1 MAANDALL
9 ESTPYMNIQTNQNYF
24 TVSGPHFG
32 TSSMCTPILRSLP
45 EWFGIE
51 ESILQYSSGI
61 EHLPTFLAKTSE
73 NIIGFLSIKQ
83 HNPYSAEI
91 LVMGVH
97 PEVQRHGIGRAL
109 LNATQEWLRQQGVE
123 YLQVK
128 TLGPTNDDPNYAK
141 TRDFYE
147 AVGFRPL
154 EELQQIWDEHNPCL
168 ILVKRL

>member
-1 MAANDALL
+1 M
-9 ESTPYMNIQTNQNYF
+9 EPIIT
-24 TVSGPHFG
+24 GPHFG
-32 TSSMCTPILRSLP
+32 SSTLCTPILRSLP

-51 ESILQYSSGI
+51 ESILQYLSNI

-73 NIIGFLSIKQ
+73 DVIGFLSIKQ

-91 LVMGVH
+91 LVMGIR
-97 PEVQRHGIGRAL
+97 PKVQRHGFGRKL
-109 LNATQEWLRQQGVE
+109 LDAAQDWLRQQGIE

-128 TLGPTNDDPNYAK
+128 TLGPSNDDSYYAK

-147 AVGFRPL
+147 AMGFRPL
-154 EELQQIWDEHNPCL
+154 EELLQIWDAHNPCL